1 MTASKAV
8 VFDLDGVLLDPRA
21 RGGPGAVP
29 GVDAFL
35 AILGTHRIPCAVATA
50 FSRFDADRVLAHLGL
65 ARRFVVVVTAD
76 DVRRRKPDPEVYLRA
91 ADGVGIEPGH
101 CLVFEDAVMG
111 VASARSAGMRV
122 IGVMTTYAESE
133 LVRAGAERAIPNF
146 EGVTWPL

>member
-1 MTASKAV
+1 VTASKAV
-8 VFDLDGVLLDPRA
+8 VFDLDGVLLDSRA

-29 GVDAFL
+29 GVDVF
-35 AILGTHRIPCAVATA
+35 LGTLATHGIPCAIATT
-50 FSRFDADRVLAHLGL
+50 FSRFDASRVLDRLGL
-65 ARRFVVVVTAD
+65 AQHFLIVVTAD

-91 ADGVGIEPGH
+91 ADGVGVEPGA

-111 VASARSAGMRV
+111 VAAARAAGMRV